1 MNLYVQNVEQ
11 RLKTIAFL
19 NAIKIQVVC
28 VVRLDLVIVQVVEE
42 RW

>member
-11 RLKTIAFL
+11 RLKTIALL